1 MFDKWFLW
9 ADIRGLI
16 GYFCVVWHK
25 VMDSC
30 NGNDDVRLF
39 RSWVRINVILTVRG
53 MERGGK
59 CVTNQLLAGLPLE
72 ANRILG
78 SSSSS
83 HSQQFAWFVIGLF
96 LGPWEDQYQKTGEQ
110 QGVQNNFQRQ
120 ARPSPVERVASFWW
134 LSSSNILKAVKSCIS
149 RFEVQRNHW
158 SGVIILSTV
167 VHRPPI
173 RGRPGTRLRSM
184 EASPF
189 WSMMETLL
197 TR

>member
-1 MFDKWFLW
+1 
-9 ADIRGLI
+9 
-16 GYFCVVWHK
+16 
-25 VMDSC
+25 
-30 NGNDDVRLF
+30 
-39 RSWVRINVILTVRG
+39 

-78 SSSSS
+78 SSYSS
-83 HSQQFAWFVIGLF
+83 HSQQFAWVVMGLF
-96 LGPWEDQYQKTGEQ
+96 LGPWEDQYQKSGEQ

-167 VHRPPI
+167 VHRPSRGGDQGRGWGVWWQAPSEVWW
-173 RGRPGTRLRSM
+173 RPYWPGGRPSACRPGLCGGRVLSLSSGIAPGLLD
-184 EASPF
+184 ASP
-189 WSMMETLL
+189 SEI
-197 TR
+197 

>member
-1 MFDKWFLW
+1 
-9 ADIRGLI
+9 
-16 GYFCVVWHK
+16 
-25 VMDSC
+25 
-30 NGNDDVRLF
+30 
-39 RSWVRINVILTVRG
+39 

-78 SSSSS
+78 SSYSS
-83 HSQQFAWFVIGLF
+83 HSQQFAWVVMGLF
-96 LGPWEDQYQKTGEQ
+96 LGPWEDQYQKSGEQ

-158 SGVIILSTV
+158 SGVIILFTV
-167 VHRPPI
+167 VHRPP
-173 RGRPGTRLRSM
+173 RGRPGTRSRSM

-189 WSMMETLL
+189 WSMKETLL
-197 TR
+197 TRWSTICPSS

>member
-1 MFDKWFLW
+1 
-9 ADIRGLI
+9 
-16 GYFCVVWHK
+16 
-25 VMDSC
+25 
-30 NGNDDVRLF
+30 
-39 RSWVRINVILTVRG
+39 

-83 HSQQFAWFVIGLF
+83 HSQQFAWVVMGLF
-96 LGPWEDQYQKTGEQ
+96 LGPWEDQYQKSGEQ

-167 VHRPPI
+167 VHRPP
-173 RGRPGTRLRSM
+173 RG
-184 EASPF
+184 
-189 WSMMETLL
+189 L
-197 TR
+197 TRDAVEEHGGEPLLEYDGDPLDQVVDHLLFVYFKFDDCDKDFKSES